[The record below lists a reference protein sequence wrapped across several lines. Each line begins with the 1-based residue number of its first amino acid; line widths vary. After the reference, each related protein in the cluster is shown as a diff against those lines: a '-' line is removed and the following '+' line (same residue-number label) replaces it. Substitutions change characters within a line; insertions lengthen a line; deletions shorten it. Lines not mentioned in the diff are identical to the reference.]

1 MHSSAYLSF
10 LCIGLQ
16 LTCICSHIFIRLV
29 AFVLVQFTVHSIHLH
44 LLQDLLWDYRH
55 FRHICTG
62 NTFLRFK
69 PTQVL
74 ALVPVFVTQAAQN
87 KGQHLYLH
95 LGLGYL
101 KEIMQ
106 KTLQPFAED
115 VDNNKWAFKLEAWS
129 WAKLI
134 RVELNMP
141 ALSTSS
147 KPDPEPSLNLPSA
160 YSNKALDECWVG
172 IIWGRPNPSSSDPFK
187 APWIC
192 SCTDEWF
199 PNASRWGKAKEG
211 RQ

>member
-1 MHSSAYLSF
+1 M
-10 LCIGLQ
+10 
-16 LTCICSHIFIRLV
+16 
-29 AFVLVQFTVHSIHLH
+29 
-44 LLQDLLWDYRH
+44 
-55 FRHICTG
+55 
-62 NTFLRFK
+62 
-69 PTQVL
+69 
-74 ALVPVFVTQAAQN
+74 FVTQAAQN

-134 RVELNMP
+134 RVDLNRP

-199 PNASRWGKAKEG
+199 PNATRRGKAKEG
-211 RQ
+211 RQYLPGSPGSSNSSNPMIGFGTRVYKGGSAISLLNRRRDCRHLSAERIVAKKWKN